1 MLSKLLEQIREYSL
15 VQQGDHI
22 ICAVSG
28 GADSM
33 ALLWAFVLLKD
44 KLNIRVSAAH
54 FNHKLR
60 GAESDRD
67 EAFVKNFCAFHDIP
81 LYVGN
86 KEVVSGKKGLEAAAR
101 EARYSFFDSLDGKI
115 ATAHTADDNAETLLI
130 NLIRGTGL
138 RGLGGIQ
145 PCRGKIIRPL
155 LRVTRSEIDAFLN
168 ENYIDHIEDS
178 SNASDVFLR
187 NRIRHWI
194 LPLLEKENPRF
205 SENTTQMAMRLLQ
218 DEEYLSTQGQ
228 ILDCSDVTALR
239 NAPVSIRR
247 RAISR
252 FLIDCGVREPESRH
266 IRQVERLIYSDN
278 PSATACLPNGIV
290 VCRQYLTLG
299 ILRLSESEWEIPL
312 PVGTSIDFPDLN
324 LRVTC
329 KVSAEILLHKDCFSV
344 ESKGNIVLRSRKQGD
359 SLKLAGGT
367 KSLKKLMIDKKIPAS
382 LRGQI
387 PVVAD
392 DDGILG
398 VYQIGANLDRIAE
411 KTPNYQISFEQ
422 LKIK

>member
-1 MLSKLLEQIREYSL
+1 MLTKLLEQIREYSL

-155 LRVTRSEIDAFLN
+155 LRVTRSEIDAFLC

-178 SNASDVFLR
+178 SNSSDDFLR
-187 NRIRHWI
+187 NRIRHRI

-218 DEEYLSTQGQ
+218 DEEYLSFQGQ

-239 NAPVSIRR
+239 NAPVSLRR

-278 PSATACLPNGIV
+278 PSAAACLPAGIV

-299 ILRLSESEWEIPL
+299 VLQSDKSEWEIPL
-312 PVGTSIDFPDLN
+312 PAGTSIDFPDLN

-329 KVSAEILLHKDCFSV
+329 RVSTEILLHKDCFSV

-359 SLKLAGGT
+359 SLRLAGGT
-367 KSLKKLMIDKKIPAS
+367 KSLKKFMIDKKIPAS